1 MATKM
6 SEFFTLDEMLVSELA
21 ARKGID
27 NSPSLEVLAT
37 LKLTAMEMDKVR
49 VFLGKPVLPSSWY
62 RCLELN
68 RALGS
73 KDDSQ
78 HVKGEAVDF
87 IAPAYGSVQQVFE
100 AIRKSDICFDQLIV
114 ECGRWVHI
122 SFSARNRRQCLAYDG
137 KHYTTVA

>member
-1 MATKM
+1 MPTKM
-6 SEFFTLDEMLVSELA
+6 SEFFTLDEMLVSEFA

-49 VFLGKPVLPSSWY
+49 AFLGKPVLPSSWY

-73 KDDSQ
+73 KGNSQ

-87 IAPAYGSVQQVFE
+87 ISPEFGTVQQVFD
-100 AIRKSDICFDQLIV
+100 AIRKSDIRFDQLIV

-122 SFSARNRRQCLAYDG
+122 SFSTRNRRQCLAFDG
-137 KHYTTVA
+137 NHYTPVA